1 LTSQHHDEPPCN
13 PEAAPR
19 LTLTY
24 QRRAAELP
32 PKSEACARGN
42 PATAHHAEEKVQR
55 SMSRLCSMAL
65 AACYAALPAY
75 PH

>member
-1 LTSQHHDEPPCN
+1 
-13 PEAAPR
+13 
-19 LTLTY
+19 LTY

-55 SMSRLCSMAL
+55 SMSRLCGMAL
-65 AACYAALPAY
+65 AARHAALPAY
-75 PH
+75 PY